1 MKKVAVAGMLLLSTV
16 VTAGVT
22 AQSKDAE
29 VQKVASNALSR
40 FIASWN
46 RAAAGDSLG
55 YAQYRALYWPNA
67 DLVDPSGNVW
77 NDQNGIV
84 QMHVDLWNAPF
95 KGSVVDGKLRKAR
108 RLSPTVLV
116 ADFDLTLK
124 LVGPAPP
131 GSPGASGPVKAHLK
145 MVMTKRGKEWKV
157 ISSQNTFFSDS
168 PSPAAAPG
176 NYRPSAGTETA
187 VAHTT

>member
-1 MKKVAVAGMLLLSTV
+1 MKKAGIAGFVLLSAV
-16 VTAGVT
+16 VTQDTT
-22 AQSKDAE
+22 AQTQDPE
-29 VQKVASNALSR
+29 VQRVASNALSR

-55 YAQYRALYWPNA
+55 YAQYRTLYWRDA
-67 DLVDPSGNVW
+67 DLVDPSGSVW

-84 QMHVDLWNAPF
+84 QMHVDLWNTAF
-95 KGSVVDGKLRKAR
+95 KGSVVDGRLRKAR

-131 GSPGASGPVKAHLK
+131 GSPGAGGPVKAHLK
-145 MVMTKRGKEWKV
+145 MVMTKRGKEWRV

-168 PSPAAAPG
+168 PRA
-176 NYRPSAGTETA
+176 AGTL
-187 VAHTT
+187 

>member
-1 MKKVAVAGMLLLSTV
+1 MKKAAIAGLLVSTLVAADLR
-16 VTAGVT
+16 
-22 AQSKDAE
+22 AQSQDPE
-29 VQKVASNALSR
+29 VEKVASTALSS

-46 RAAAGDSLG
+46 RAAGGDSLG
-55 YAQYRALYWPNA
+55 YAQYRALYWPDA

-95 KGSVVDGKLRKAR
+95 KGSVVDGRVRKAR
-108 RLSPTVLV
+108 RLSSTALV

-124 LVGPAPP
+124 LAGPPP
-131 GSPGASGPVKAHLK
+131 PSGPGASGPVKAHLK
-145 MVMTKRGKEWKV
+145 MVMTKRGSEWRT

-168 PSPAAAPG
+168 PAPAATPG
-176 NYRPSAGTETA
+176 K
-187 VAHTT
+187 

>member
-1 MKKVAVAGMLLLSTV
+1 MKKAVIAGTLLLGTLA
-16 VTAGVT
+16 TADVR
-22 AQSKDAE
+22 AQTQDPE
-29 VQKVASNALSR
+29 VEKVASTALSK

-55 YAQYRALYWPNA
+55 YSQYRGLYWPDA

-84 QMHVDLWNAPF
+84 QMHVDLWKAPF
-95 KGSVVDGKLRKAR
+95 KGSVVAGKVRKAR

-124 LVGPAPP
+124 LAGPPP
-131 GSPGASGPVKAHLK
+131 PSGPGASGPVKAHLK
-145 MVMTKRGKEWKV
+145 MVMTKRGTKWRT
-157 ISSQNTFFSDS
+157 ISSQNTFFSDA
-168 PSPAAAPG
+168 PPPAAA
-176 NYRPSAGTETA
+176 AGK
-187 VAHTT
+187 

>member
-1 MKKVAVAGMLLLSTV
+1 MKKAAVAGSVLLVAL
-16 VTAGVT
+16 VTGHTT
-22 AQSKDAE
+22 AQTQDTE
-29 VQKVASNALSR
+29 VQKAASNALSA

-55 YAQYRALYWPNA
+55 YAQYRALYWPDA

-95 KGSVVDGKLRKAR
+95 KGSVVDGRVRKAR
-108 RLSPTVLV
+108 RLSTTVLV
-116 ADFDLTLK
+116 ADFDLILK
-124 LVGPAPP
+124 LAGPSPP
-131 GSPGASGPVKAHLK
+131 GSPGAGGPVKAHLK
-145 MVMTKRGKEWKV
+145 MVMTKRGKQWKV

-168 PSPAAAPG
+168 PPPAAPG
-176 NYRPSAGTETA
+176 N
-187 VAHTT
+187 

>member
-1 MKKVAVAGMLLLSTV
+1 MKKVAIAALLLLSTF
-16 VTAGVT
+16 VTADVT
-22 AQSKDAE
+22 AQSQDAE
-29 VQKVASNALSR
+29 VEKVASNALSR

-55 YAQYRALYWPNA
+55 YAQYRALYWPDA

-108 RLSPTVLV
+108 RLSPTVLI
-116 ADFDLTLK
+116 ADFDLSLK
-124 LVGPAPP
+124 LVGPVPP
-131 GSPGASGPVKAHLK
+131 GSPGAGGPVKAHLK
-145 MVMTKRGKEWKV
+145 MVMTKRGKEWRV

-168 PSPAAAPG
+168 PPPAAAPR
-176 NYRPSAGTETA
+176 N
-187 VAHTT
+187 